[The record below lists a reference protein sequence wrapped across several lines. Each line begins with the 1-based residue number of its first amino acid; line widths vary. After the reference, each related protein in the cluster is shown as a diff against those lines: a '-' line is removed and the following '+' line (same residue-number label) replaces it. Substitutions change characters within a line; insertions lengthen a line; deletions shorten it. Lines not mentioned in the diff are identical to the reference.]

1 MADHNANEEAK
12 NRASSGAIRIRAVVA
27 IAVTK
32 IGAVAAAVKPRM

>member
-12 NRASSGAIRIRAVVA
+12 NRASSGAIRIRAVA